1 MKRYLT
7 TTLLLLAIT
16 FVLLCKGIVV
26 AEEETLPP
34 DKGLANKIKNEIQKQ
49 KKVSLKHLEVTEV
62 SPGHITIEGI
72 ADLYGEKYIAQK
84 TAEKYNL
91 DKIDNNIIVNPDL
104 MRNDTDIE
112 REIFNKIKSKLV
124 DGYFDDVSF
133 KVSNGVVQLFGK
145 ISRIGLIKKIM
156 DDVIWIPGVR
166 HVENTMT
173 MLPVSQQDDSIRR
186 QILQKMRNDMRVS
199 HYFAGSFPNII
210 IIVEGGK
217 VTLKGYVNSN
227 VDKVIL
233 EQIAKSTFNVL
244 SVINMLEYSQ

>member
-91 DKIDNNIIVNPDL
+91 EKIDNNIIVNPDL
-104 MRNDTDIE
+104 MRNDTDI
-112 REIFNKIKSKLV
+112 
-124 DGYFDDVSF
+124 
-133 KVSNGVVQLFGK
+133 
-145 ISRIGLIKKIM
+145 
-156 DDVIWIPGVR
+156 
-166 HVENTMT
+166 
-173 MLPVSQQDDSIRR
+173 
-186 QILQKMRNDMRVS
+186 
-199 HYFAGSFPNII
+199 
-210 IIVEGGK
+210 
-217 VTLKGYVNSN
+217 
-227 VDKVIL
+227 
-233 EQIAKSTFNVL
+233 
-244 SVINMLEYSQ
+244 